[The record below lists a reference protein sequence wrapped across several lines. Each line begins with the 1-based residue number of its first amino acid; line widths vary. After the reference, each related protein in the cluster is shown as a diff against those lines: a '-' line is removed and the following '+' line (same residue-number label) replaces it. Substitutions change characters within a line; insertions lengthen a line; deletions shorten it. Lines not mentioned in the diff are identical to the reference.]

1 MKQDRFLIGILIGI
15 AVLVVAALAVF
26 LTRQDRVT
34 YLPESSPDGVVHN
47 YVLAVLNKDY
57 QKAYGYLADLDHKP
71 TFEEFRQAFAVSR
84 LTPGN
89 NGIKVGGA
97 EITGDTASVQIS
109 MVYTP
114 GDPFSAGSE
123 NVGSAQ
129 LVLQNGAW
137 KISSMPAYNLWDF
150 GWYQDNPKYVP

>member
-47 YVLAVLNKDY
+47 YVLAVLQKDY

-71 TFEEFRQAFAVSR
+71 TFSEFRQAFAVGR
-84 LTPGN
+84 LNPSNG
-89 NGIKVGGA
+89 GIKIGSASV
-97 EITGDTASVQIS
+97 TGDDATVEVS

-114 GDPFSAGSE
+114 GDPFSSGYN
-123 NVGSAQ
+123 NVGTAQ
-129 LVLQNGAW
+129 LLRQNGAW
-137 KISSMPAYNLWDF
+137 KLSAMPAYNLWDYS
-150 GWYQDNPKYVP
+150 WYQAVPK